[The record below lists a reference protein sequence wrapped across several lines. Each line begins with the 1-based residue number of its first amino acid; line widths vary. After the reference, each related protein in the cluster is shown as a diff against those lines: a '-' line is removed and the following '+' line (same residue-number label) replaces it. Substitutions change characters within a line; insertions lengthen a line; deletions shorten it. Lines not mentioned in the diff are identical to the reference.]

1 MRWNDEQQ
9 VSEGEEKSQVAGG
22 AGGAALLEDRWVWQ
36 RLKLQESYNINN
48 SRQRMN
54 E

>member
-22 AGGAALLEDRWVWQ
+22 AGRAARWVWQ